1 MPINQNSGDFTSY
14 VSTVNFEP
22 EVIFFR
28 RGWPSTSQRELNS
41 KPEIDEEQEPTQVSL
56 LGKYPSYICR
66 ILE

>member
-1 MPINQNSGDFTSY
+1 MPINQNSGDFASY

-41 KPEIDEEQEPTQVSL
+41 KTVIDEEQEPTQ
-56 LGKYPSYICR
+56 GRYPSYICR
-66 ILE
+66 VLE